1 MRYFHKTKNQFWK
14 PTINIDKLWSLVP
27 KEEKDGLTEDSE
39 VVPVIDTLHHGYGKV
54 LGNGQC
60 VHVFLYLYTL
70 TDHKPGSPNFPSSS
84 RPALCQR
91 SPSKFPQVVIL

>member
-1 MRYFHKTKNQFWK
+1 MRYFHKTNNKSWK

-27 KEEKDGLTEDSE
+27 LEEKEGLTEDSD

-60 VHVFLYLYTL
+60 VYPIAEDATRLLTL
-70 TDHKPGSPNFPSSS
+70 HWQ
-84 RPALCQR
+84 A
-91 SPSKFPQVVIL
+91 PQTPLHCEGTFRLQDC